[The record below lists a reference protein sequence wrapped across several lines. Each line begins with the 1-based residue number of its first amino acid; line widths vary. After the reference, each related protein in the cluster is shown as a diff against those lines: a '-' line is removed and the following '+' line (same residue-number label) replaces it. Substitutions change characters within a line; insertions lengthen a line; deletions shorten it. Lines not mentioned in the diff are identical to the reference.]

1 MANISERLR
10 LANEAAKA
18 NDKKNVDARPN
29 AVQSKPRQG
38 DTPPQAVST
47 GRNVERTRE
56 VVTLPVRRKGGD
68 VVRGTGGSP
77 HPSRGSR
84 DTSRGAAAGGGKAPW
99 GVPRGEGLKDG
110 QRGAVPAAR
119 KVVEL
124 PRIVET
130 SGQRANRLKLEAQNK
145 REAAVQMGGTSDAAM
160 GLIRAADALEEK
172 SGALAGR
179 RAAVENESYHARRQ
193 SRRDYYETL
202 ARREG
207 FQPSVEAGERAD
219 FSGETLLPT
228 AQGKAKRAA
237 MALRSGDFSQ
247 QRNLAY
253 LTGEERDTFLAYIGR
268 RDYESAWDYLDT
280 ISWELNAR
288 AQGERSARDVETAKA
303 HPLAASVGNVVN
315 GYLQPFAYAANTAQ
329 AVKNLAAGEYEPT
342 DPNSQWF
349 SGAHGAA
356 DTAAGVHAAA
366 VEWGGEGAG
375 FLADTGLSIL
385 RNLSQLPLGQPGAL
399 LMMSA
404 GAAGGQTLSDLEAG
418 ATPGQAAV
426 SATLVGAAEYVTEKL
441 PIDNLFRLGRTA
453 PASLRQFARELG
465 KQMASE
471 AVGES
476 LAEVIE
482 NAVNYC
488 IYDGTGMSD
497 FEQMVGRLMAQGM
510 GEEEAK
516 KAAFY
521 QIGVVNVGLA
531 GLGGAISGGVMG
543 AGAQAVGYANGAQ
556 GRREGRAIDGAYEA
570 MGEYGP
576 FSSEAHQAGQ
586 KADRVLGLPMRR
598 TENYRMLPGAVD
610 TLPEGPYNGAKEAVS
625 RGREEAGV
633 YPGGVYESGGAGSP
647 SAADAGGAGAPPQN
661 FGREFEQQA
670 GPRHL
675 TGWAEGH
682 VREVGAEIPAGRSA
696 AISKSYVPDVV
707 VVEDAALKGRN
718 PTALAVTSDGVIYL
732 SDAIP
737 AELEVPVGYHEV
749 VHAVKQRGNMEY
761 QNFVDSVGLRLNHQ
775 SPDLELVISAVMKG
789 KSFEG
794 KSFLELTPREV
805 DVAYD
810 ELNALVWGYYKANP
824 ENARAQF
831 AGVFRDYD
839 AYISELDA
847 IMEGAKGPG
856 LDGSGGT
863 PPGGDGGSEGSPHPP
878 LRGTSRGA
886 AAGGEKAPWGVP
898 QGKAF
903 EGSVGAAQ
911 AGFDPFS
918 HLQNE
923 TGSFHPDGEKA
934 ARQVDVPTRDGEG
947 RSIPKSAATVLETG
961 AAPDSAVGVIQDAIA
976 RGEFSFDTVTDA
988 AAQAGARKTV
998 TDNGFDGAKVLFHQA
1013 AAGGRVSKDTVALG
1027 QVLLNNAM
1035 NAGDSRAV
1043 IDLLTDYSALSTASA
1058 QAMQAQRMLKKLSP
1072 EGQLYAAQRNVGN
1085 YQAQLRKQLGD
1096 KAPEITVDPALYQRF
1111 LEAGDT
1117 PGRDAALGDILQSV
1131 ADQAPATWRDKWNAW
1146 RYLSMLG
1153 NPRTHVRNIAGNAGF
1168 VPVRMVKD
1176 AIATALEAGADY
1188 LSPKGITRTKAALNP
1203 LSAVDRALV
1212 TAAFGDVVNV
1222 EEQLLGSGKFS
1233 ESAAGQIRDR
1243 QTIFKAKPLEAL
1255 RKANSTAMDVE
1266 DTWFSKPA
1274 YAGALAGYLKANGV
1288 TAEAFLA
1295 WREAE
1300 GSPHP
1305 SPAEPVTPG
1314 GELPRRGKRGHPG
1327 VSPWGKALEGRADTQ
1342 APQIGEIVDAARA
1355 YAVREAQRATYRDA
1369 NALSDFVAGLG
1380 YKGDNPVG
1388 KAANVLMEGVLPF
1401 KRTPANILARGLEY
1415 SPAGLVKGLSYDL
1428 AQVHRGKMTAAEAI
1442 DDISAGLTGTG
1453 LVALG
1458 VFLAAQGLVSG
1469 GGGDDDK
1476 QDAQDDLTGGQ
1487 AYALS
1492 VGGRNYT
1499 LDWLAPEA
1507 LPFFV
1512 GVELWNVMDGGE
1524 GEALP
1529 PKDAMEAV
1537 KRVTDPMLEM
1547 SMLQGLQD
1555 ALAAVKYNDAG
1566 QLPAVAANA
1575 AVGYLS
1581 QGIPTLFGQLERT
1594 VESERQTTFVD
1605 RDSGLHN
1612 DTQYLLGKVMNKL
1625 PGEFQQVPY
1634 IDAWGRGE
1642 ETGSLPERAVN
1653 NFLNPAY
1660 VSRETVTEADREVQR
1675 LHDAGFDGVFPQRV
1689 SQSEQVEGRHLTAE
1703 EYVEYATTTGRTAY
1717 ELVSDLIASPEYKAL
1732 TDREKAD
1739 AVALAYR
1746 YAKAVG
1752 KEAVSNYEPE
1762 AWVSKAQTARKELGL
1777 SEAEYLLLYREYGGA
1792 LVNGGKVREAYAAG
1806 MAPEDYLAYAAGL
1819 SGYNADGKGGLSLSE
1834 QEKAIDGS
1842 GLSQDQREILWL
1854 LQHPEWAEKAGEAGV
1869 SLGEY
1874 IEYKAVTAG
1883 CAKKAEKLRA
1893 LQEHGM
1899 SYVQAARLYG
1909 RIEK

>member
-856 LDGSGGT
+856 LDGPGGT
-863 PPGGDGGSEGSPHPP
+863 PPGGDGGAGDSPH
-878 LRGTSRGA
+878 
-886 AAGGEKAPWGVP
+886 

-947 RSIPKSAATVLETG
+947 RSIPKSAATVLEAG
-961 AAPDSAVGVIQDAIA
+961 ATPDSAVGVIQDAIA

-988 AAQAGARKTV
+988 AAQARARKTV

-1013 AAGGRVSKDTVALG
+1013 ATGGRVSKDTMALG

-1072 EGQLYAAQRNVGN
+1072 EGQLYAAQRSVEN

-1111 LEAGDT
+1111 LEAGDQA
-1117 PGRDAALGDILQSV
+1117 GRDAALGDILQSV

-1168 VPVRMVKD
+1168 VPARMVKD
-1176 AIATALEAGADY
+1176 AIATGLEAGADY

-1203 LSAVDRALV
+1203 LSAGDRALV
-1212 TAAFGDVVNV
+1212 TAAFGDVANV

-1243 QTIFKAKPLEAL
+1243 QTVFSKGLPTKAVEKLTRKTFQNGALEAL

-1288 TAEAFLA
+1288 TAEQL
-1295 WREAE
+1295 
-1300 GSPHP
+1300 
-1305 SPAEPVTPG
+1305 TG
-1314 GELPRRGKRGHPG
+1314 GT
-1327 VSPWGKALEGRADTQ
+1327 AD
-1342 APQIGEIVDAARA
+1342 AAMLDAARA

-1369 NALSDFVAGLG
+1369 NYLSDFVARAG
-1380 YKGDNPVG
+1380 KFSQSENPVARG
-1388 KAANVLMEGVLPF
+1388 FGFFVEGVLPF

>member
-1 MANISERLR
+1 M
-10 LANEAAKA
+10 
-18 NDKKNVDARPN
+18 
-29 AVQSKPRQG
+29 
-38 DTPPQAVST
+38 
-47 GRNVERTRE
+47 
-56 VVTLPVRRKGGD
+56 
-68 VVRGTGGSP
+68 
-77 HPSRGSR
+77 
-84 DTSRGAAAGGGKAPW
+84 
-99 GVPRGEGLKDG
+99 
-110 QRGAVPAAR
+110 
-119 KVVEL
+119 EL

-130 SGQRANRLKLEAQNK
+130 AGQRANRLKLEAQNK
-145 REAAVQMGGTSDAAM
+145 REAAVQMGGTSDAAV
-160 GLIRAADALEEK
+160 GLTRAADALEEK

-207 FQPSVEAGERAD
+207 FQTSVEAGERAD

-228 AQGKAKRAA
+228 AQGRAKRAT
-237 MALRSGDFSQ
+237 MALRNGDFSQ

-253 LTGEERDTFLAYIGR
+253 LTGDERDTFLAYIGR

-349 SGAHGAA
+349 SGAHGVA

-399 LMMSA
+399 MMMSA

-453 PASLRQFARELG
+453 PASLRQFAKELG

-488 IYDGTGMSD
+488 IYNGTGMSD
-497 FEQMVGRLMAQGM
+497 FEQMVDRLVAEGM
-510 GEEEAK
+510 SEEEAK

-543 AGAQAVGYANGAQ
+543 AGAQAVGYMGQAGE
-556 GRREGRAIDGAYEA
+556 RRTGRAIDSAYEA
-570 MGEYGP
+570 MGRYGL
-576 FSSEAHQAGQ
+576 FSSEAAKARGQANQ
-586 KADRVLGLPMRR
+586 TMGLPMFRER
-598 TENYRMLPGAVD
+598 GGLTLPDNIREESTGAVD
-610 TLPEGPYNGAKEAVS
+610 TAGDGPYNGAKEAVS
-625 RGREEAGV
+625 RGREEAEV
-633 YPGGVYESGGAGSP
+633 YPGGVYESSRVGAP
-647 SAADAGGAGAPPQN
+647 SEADAGGAGTPPQADR
-661 FGREFEQQA
+661 GVYRQQA
-670 GPRHL
+670 GQRPL
-675 TGWAEGH
+675 AGWAEGH

-696 AISKSYVPDVV
+696 EISKSYIPDVV
-707 VVEDAALKGRN
+707 VVEDSALKARKMD
-718 PTALAVTSDGVIYL
+718 ALALTSDGVIYL

-749 VHAVKQRGNMEY
+749 VHAVEQRGSLEY
-761 QNFVDSVGLRLNHQ
+761 QNFIDSVGLRLDRE
-775 SPDLELVISAVMKG
+775 SPDLEFVIAAVTKG

-794 KSFLELTPREV
+794 KSLIELNLKEAS
-805 DVAYD
+805 VAFD
-810 ELNALVWGYYKANP
+810 ELNALVWGFYKADP

-856 LDGSGGT
+856 LDGPGGT
-863 PPGGDGGSEGSPHPP
+863 PPGGEGGSGSRLGRGMGAEGSPHPSA
-878 LRGTSRGA
+878 RRADTF
-886 AAGGEKAPWGVP
+886 P
-898 QGKAF
+898 QGKALD
-903 EGSVGAAQ
+903 GSVGAAQ

-934 ARQVDVPTRDGEG
+934 ARQVDVPTQDGEG
-947 RSIPKSAATVLETG
+947 RSIPKSAATVLEAG
-961 AAPDSAVGVIQDAIA
+961 ATPDSAVGVIQDAIA

-988 AAQAGARKTV
+988 AAQARARKTV

-1013 AAGGRVSKDTVALG
+1013 AAGGRVSKDTMALG

-1072 EGQLYAAQRNVGN
+1072 EGQLYAAQRSLEN
-1085 YQAQLRKQLGD
+1085 YQAQLQKRLGD

-1111 LEAGDT
+1111 LEAGDA

-1131 ADQAPATWRDKWNAW
+1131 ADQVPATWRDKWNAW

-1153 NPRTHVRNIAGNAGF
+1153 NPRTHVRNIVGNAGF

-1203 LSAVDRALV
+1203 LSAGDRALV
-1212 TAAFGDVVNV
+1212 TAAFGDIANV
-1222 EEQLLGSGKFS
+1222 EEELLGSGKYM
-1233 ESAAGQIRDR
+1233 ESAQGQINDR
-1243 QTIFKAKPLEAL
+1243 RTIFAAKPLEAL

-1288 TAEAFLA
+1288 TAEAF
-1295 WREAE
+1295 
-1300 GSPHP
+1300 
-1305 SPAEPVTPG
+1305 TG
-1314 GELPRRGKRGHPG
+1314 GT
-1327 VSPWGKALEGRADTQ
+1327 AD
-1342 APQIGEIVDAARA
+1342 AAVVDAARA

-1369 NALSDFVAGLG
+1369 NALSDFVARAG
-1380 YKGDNPVG
+1380 KFSQSENPVARG
-1388 KAANVLMEGVLPF
+1388 FGFFVEGVLPF

-1415 SPAGLVKGLSYDL
+1415 SPAGLVKSLFPGKIGALEGDL
-1428 AQVHRGKMTAAEAI
+1428 YKVRRGKMTAAEAI
-1442 DDISAGLTGTG
+1442 DNAAAGLTGVG
-1453 LVALG
+1453 LLALG
-1458 VFLAAQGLVSG
+1458 LFLAAQGLVSG
-1469 GGGDDDK
+1469 GGGDDRK

-1492 VGGRNYT
+1492 VGGKNYT

-1524 GEALP
+1524 GEALTA
-1529 PKDAMEAV
+1529 KDALAAME
-1537 KRVTDPMLEM
+1537 RVTDPMLEM

-1594 VESERQTTFVD
+1594 LERERQTTFVD
-1605 RDSGLHN
+1605 RESGLPN
-1612 DTQYLLGKVMNKL
+1612 DTQYLLGKMMNKL

-1634 IDAWGRGE
+1634 IDAWGRRE

-1689 SQSEQVEGRHLTAE
+1689 SQSEQVEGRHLTADG
-1703 EYVEYATTTGRTAY
+1703 YVAYATITGRTTY
-1717 ELVSDLIASPEYKAL
+1717 ELVSDLIASPEYKTL
-1732 TDREKAD
+1732 TDQEKAD

-1752 KEAVSNYEPE
+1752 KEAVSGYEPE

-1777 SEAEYLLLYREYGGA
+1777 SEAEYLLLYRAYGGA
-1792 LVNGGKVREAYAAG
+1792 LVNGDKVREAYAAG

>member
-1 MANISERLR
+1 MAINW
-10 LANEAAKA
+10 NKA
-18 NDKKNVDARPN
+18 TQQAEKLKGELKRY
-29 AVQSKPRQG
+29 
-38 DTPPQAVST
+38 DTGTASAPGKMLPQAVST

-56 VVTLPVRRKGGD
+56 VVTLPVRTKGGD
-68 VVRGTGGSP
+68 G
-77 HPSRGSR
+77 PSQSGFAGQLPRRGSL
-84 DTSRGAAAGGGKAPW
+84 SAGGGGSAK
-99 GVPRGEGLKDG
+99 GGLLS
-110 QRGAVPAAR
+110 PAAPAVQ
-119 KVVEL
+119 KEKGKAVEL

-130 SGQRANRLKLEAQNK
+130 AGQRANRLKLEAQNK

-160 GLIRAADALEEK
+160 GLTRAADALEEK

-237 MALRSGDFSQ
+237 MALRNGDFSQ

-253 LTGEERDTFLAYIGR
+253 LTRDERDTFLAYIGR
-268 RDYESAWDYLDT
+268 QDYESAWDYLDT

-288 AQGERSARDVETAKA
+288 AQGEKSARDVETAKA

-349 SGAHGAA
+349 SGAHGVA

-453 PASLRQFARELG
+453 PASLRQFAKELG

-497 FEQMVGRLMAQGM
+497 FEQLTAQLVAEGM
-510 GEEEAK
+510 SEEEAK

-543 AGAQAVGYANGAQ
+543 AGAQAVGYMGQAGE
-556 GRREGRAIDGAYEA
+556 RRTGRAIDSAYEA
-570 MGEYGP
+570 MGRYGL
-576 FSSEAHQAGQ
+576 FSSEAAQARGQ
-586 KADRVLGLPMRR
+586 ANQTMGLPMFRER
-598 TENYRMLPGAVD
+598 GDLTLPDNIREESAGAVD
-610 TLPEGPYNGAKEAVS
+610 TAGDGPYNGAKEAVS
-625 RGREEAGV
+625 RGREEAEV
-633 YPGGVYESGGAGSP
+633 YPGGVYESGGAGAP
-647 SAADAGGAGAPPQN
+647 SEADAGGAGTPPQADR
-661 FGREFEQQA
+661 GVYRQQA
-670 GPRHL
+670 GKRPL
-675 TGWAEGH
+675 AGWAEGH

-696 AISKSYVPDVV
+696 EISKSYIPDVV
-707 VVEDAALKGRN
+707 VVEDSALKARKMD
-718 PTALAVTSDGVIYL
+718 ALALTSDGVIYL

-749 VHAVKQRGNMEY
+749 VHAVEQRGSLEY
-761 QNFVDSVGLRLNHQ
+761 QNFIDSVGLRLDRE
-775 SPDLELVISAVMKG
+775 SPDLEFVIAAVTKG

-794 KSFLELTPREV
+794 KSLIELNLKEAS
-805 DVAYD
+805 VAFD
-810 ELNALVWGYYKANP
+810 ELNALVWGFYKADP

-847 IMEGAKGPG
+847 IMEGAKEPG
-856 LDGSGGT
+856 LDGPGGT
-863 PPGGDGGSEGSPHPP
+863 PPGGEGGSGSRLGRGRGAESFPHPSA
-878 LRGTSRGA
+878 RRADTF
-886 AAGGEKAPWGVP
+886 P
-898 QGKAF
+898 QGKAL
-903 EGSVGAAQ
+903 EGAVGAAQ

-947 RSIPKSAATVLETG
+947 RSIPKSAATVLEAG
-961 AAPDSAVGVIQDAIA
+961 ATPDSAVGVIQDAIA

-988 AAQAGARKTV
+988 AAQARARKTV
-998 TDNGFDGAKVLFHQA
+998 ADNGFDGAKVLFHQA
-1013 AAGGRVSKDTVALG
+1013 AAGGRVSKDTMALG

-1072 EGQLYAAQRNVGN
+1072 EGQLYAAQRSVEN

-1111 LEAGDT
+1111 LEAGDQA
-1117 PGRDAALGDILQSV
+1117 GRDAAMGDILQSV
-1131 ADQAPATWRDKWNAW
+1131 ADQVPATWRDKWNAW

-1203 LSAVDRALV
+1203 LSAGDRALV
-1212 TAAFGDVVNV
+1212 TAAFGDIANV
-1222 EEQLLGSGKFS
+1222 EGDLLGSGKYA
-1233 ESAAGQIRDR
+1233 ESAQGQINDR
-1243 QTIFKAKPLEAL
+1243 RTIFAAKPLEAL

-1288 TAEAFLA
+1288 TAKAF
-1295 WREAE
+1295 
-1300 GSPHP
+1300 
-1305 SPAEPVTPG
+1305 TG
-1314 GELPRRGKRGHPG
+1314 GT
-1327 VSPWGKALEGRADTQ
+1327 ADTTV
-1342 APQIGEIVDAARA
+1342 VDAARA

-1388 KAANVLMEGVLPF
+1388 RAANVLMEGVLPF

-1415 SPAGLVKGLSYDL
+1415 SPAGLVKALSYDL

-1442 DDISAGLTGTG
+1442 DNASAGLTGTG

-1458 VFLAAQGLVSG
+1458 AFLAAQGLVSG
-1469 GGGDDDK
+1469 GGGDDRK

-1492 VGGRNYT
+1492 VGGKNYT

-1524 GEALP
+1524 GEALTV
-1529 PKDAMEAV
+1529 KDALAAME
-1537 KRVTDPMLEM
+1537 RVTDPMLEM

-1594 VESERQTTFVD
+1594 LERDRQTTFVD
-1605 RDSGLHN
+1605 RESGLPN

-1634 IDAWGRGE
+1634 IDAWGRRE

-1689 SQSEQVEGRHLTAE
+1689 SQSEQVEGRYLTAE
-1703 EYVEYATTTGRTAY
+1703 GYVEYATTTGRTAY

-1732 TDREKAD
+1732 TDQEKAD

-1752 KEAVSNYEPE
+1752 KEAVSGYEPE

-1777 SEAEYLLLYREYGGA
+1777 SEAEYLLLYRTYGGA
-1792 LVNGGKVREAYAAG
+1792 LVNGDKVREAYAAG

-1874 IEYKAVTAG
+1874 IEYKAVTTG